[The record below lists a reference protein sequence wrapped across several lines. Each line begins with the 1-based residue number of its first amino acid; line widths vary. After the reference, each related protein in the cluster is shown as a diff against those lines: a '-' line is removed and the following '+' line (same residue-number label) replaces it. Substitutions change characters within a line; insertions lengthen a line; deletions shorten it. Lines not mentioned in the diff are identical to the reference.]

1 MLALKKAFKVVG
13 NGPNEKKVLLNKI
26 DLSLKPGEFVTVVGG
41 NGAGKSTLFNCI
53 SGTMPLTSGQVM
65 IDDQNV
71 TTLSE
76 EKRARFLA
84 RVFQDP
90 KMGTAPRMTVAENL
104 LLAQKR
110 GQKRSLGLRQ
120 LQGQR
125 EMFFALCKEIGNGLE
140 NHLDTPTG
148 SLSGGQRQALS
159 LLMATIQTPKLLLLD
174 EHTAALDPKTSKQL
188 MQITAK
194 RVEEQNLTCL
204 MITHR
209 MEDALNYGDRL
220 ILLRKGEIVK
230 DLSAEEKAQLSLPEL
245 LLFFEDDL

>member
-104 LLAQKR
+104 LLAQKE
-110 GQKRSLGLRQ
+110 GK
-120 LQGQR
+120 
-125 EMFFALCKEIGNGLE
+125 NG
-140 NHLDTPTG
+140 H
-148 SLSGGQRQALS
+148 
-159 LLMATIQTPKLLLLD
+159 
-174 EHTAALDPKTSKQL
+174 
-188 MQITAK
+188 
-194 RVEEQNLTCL
+194 
-204 MITHR
+204 
-209 MEDALNYGDRL
+209 
-220 ILLRKGEIVK
+220 
-230 DLSAEEKAQLSLPEL
+230 
-245 LLFFEDDL
+245 

>member
-159 LLMATIQTPKLLLLD
+159 LLMATIQTPKLLLL
-174 EHTAALDPKTSKQL
+174 
-188 MQITAK
+188 
-194 RVEEQNLTCL
+194 
-204 MITHR
+204 
-209 MEDALNYGDRL
+209 
-220 ILLRKGEIVK
+220 
-230 DLSAEEKAQLSLPEL
+230 
-245 LLFFEDDL
+245 

>member
-84 RVFQDP
+84 RFPRSENGHCSPYDSGRKSAVSP
-90 KMGTAPRMTVAENL
+90 KKRAKTVTWSSTTPRTKGNV
-104 LLAQKR
+104 
-110 GQKRSLGLRQ
+110 
-120 LQGQR
+120 
-125 EMFFALCKEIGNGLE
+125 LCTL
-140 NHLDTPTG
+140 
-148 SLSGGQRQALS
+148 
-159 LLMATIQTPKLLLLD
+159 
-174 EHTAALDPKTSKQL
+174 
-188 MQITAK
+188 
-194 RVEEQNLTCL
+194 
-204 MITHR
+204 
-209 MEDALNYGDRL
+209 
-220 ILLRKGEIVK
+220 
-230 DLSAEEKAQLSLPEL
+230 
-245 LLFFEDDL
+245 

>member
-120 LQGQR
+120 LQ
-125 EMFFALCKEIGNGLE
+125 
-140 NHLDTPTG
+140 
-148 SLSGGQRQALS
+148 
-159 LLMATIQTPKLLLLD
+159 
-174 EHTAALDPKTSKQL
+174 
-188 MQITAK
+188 
-194 RVEEQNLTCL
+194 
-204 MITHR
+204 
-209 MEDALNYGDRL
+209 
-220 ILLRKGEIVK
+220 
-230 DLSAEEKAQLSLPEL
+230 
-245 LLFFEDDL
+245 